1 MEEVYVEPPKAF
13 GSKDKLDKILLLLKS
28 LYGLKQAPK
37 TFFDKLS
44 AGLIERGFTPSAHDP
59 CLFMKKDMICV
70 VYVDDTI
77 IAGPDSDAIEHEI
90 KLLGITNDEYHHKF
104 QLRDEGE
111 VGDFLGIRIKKTG
124 PNQFNLTQPG
134 LIDKVIRTA
143 GMDDSKPV
151 ATPSS
156 TTNLGIDK
164 DGLLFSEAWD
174 YATIMGMLMYLA
186 NNSRPDIAFAV
197 HQCARFTHAPRNSH
211 SVAVKRILRYLNGSR
226 DK

>member
-1 MEEVYVEPPKAF
+1 
-13 GSKDKLDKILLLLKS
+13 
-28 LYGLKQAPK
+28 
-37 TFFDKLS
+37 
-44 AGLIERGFTPSAHDP
+44 
-59 CLFMKKDMICV
+59 MICV

-134 LIDKVIRTA
+134 LIDKVIKTA
-143 GMDDSKPV
+143 GMDDSKSVP
-151 ATPSS
+151 TPSS

-164 DGLLFSEAWD
+164 DGQLFSEAWD

-197 HQCARFTHAPRNSH
+197 HQ
-211 SVAVKRILRYLNGSR
+211 
-226 DK
+226 